1 MSSLWTPHSAQARA
15 TRAQQD
21 AERQAFV
28 EYMRGLLPETRR
40 INRELHDIDPYLELV
55 FVGER
60 APDDDPAIVPG
71 RWHVVRHN
79 PDAPDTW
86 LPVVGENDSY
96 AEPTSRIFERLAEGN
111 MWNSSHLER
120 KRKREARRA
129 AERERDKERN
139 RVAMAEELNEHLAAA
154 SRTQVSLN
162 TDTPWAQ
169 NHQGTRRRG
178 PKSGRPDS
186 TPE

>member
-1 MSSLWTPHSAQARA
+1 MSLLWTPQS
-15 TRAQQD
+15 
-21 AERQAFV
+21 AERQARAQVDAEREAFA

-40 INRELHDIDPYLELV
+40 MNEELRRIDPYLELV

-86 LPVVGENDSY
+86 MPVVGENDGY
-96 AEPTSRIFERLAEGN
+96 AEPTSRIFDKLAVEN
-111 MWNSSHLER
+111 MWNASHLER

-139 RVAMAEELNEHLAAA
+139 RALKAQEFNERHAAA
-154 SRTQVSLN
+154 TRTQVSMN
-162 TDTPWAQ
+162 TDVPWAQ
-169 NHQGTRRRG
+169 NFQGTKRRG

-186 TPE
+186 ITE